1 MEHNIKSNFSLS
13 NLRTIVN
20 VLFAVLI
27 ILHNGTVIQYL
38 DTVYVLIVTINSKD

>member
-1 MEHNIKSNFSLS
+1 MESIDIKACL
-13 NLRTIVN
+13 LKIRTIVN

-38 DTVYVLIVTINSKD
+38 DNIYVKLVT